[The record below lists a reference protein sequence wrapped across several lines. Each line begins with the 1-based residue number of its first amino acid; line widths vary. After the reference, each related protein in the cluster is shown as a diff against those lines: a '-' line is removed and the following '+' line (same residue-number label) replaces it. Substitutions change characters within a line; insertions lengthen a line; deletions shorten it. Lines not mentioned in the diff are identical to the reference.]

1 VLVGAVKQYAQLD
14 LAPLQHVD
22 LHELIDSTLLILG
35 GKIGDAVTV
44 VRDFDPALPRI
55 DAYAAELNQVWSNLI
70 DNALYAMSGAG
81 TLIVRTRPGH
91 DRVVVEVIDTGSG
104 LSAGLGDRI
113 FEPFFTTKPVG
124 AGTGL
129 GLDIS
134 WRIVVNRHHGQL
146 TAESEPGR
154 TVFRGVLP
162 VRLPR
167 DGTPPGRPRTG

>member
-1 VLVGAVKQYAQLD
+1 VRKTAGSSRLCWCPPGSTPAGWRASRPRPQRACLPDTIRWFASALDVEALTKEVADAANRISVLVGAVKQYAQLD

-104 LSAGLGDRI
+104 LSA
-113 FEPFFTTKPVG
+113 
-124 AGTGL
+124 
-129 GLDIS
+129 
-134 WRIVVNRHHGQL
+134 
-146 TAESEPGR
+146 
-154 TVFRGVLP
+154 
-162 VRLPR
+162 
-167 DGTPPGRPRTG
+167 